1 MRLQKFIAANS
12 SYSRR
17 KAEALIANCK
27 VKINGKTQYEPGIN
41 IDPEK
46 DQIKVDDILIEPT
59 IEKTYIALNKPAGY
73 TSTKED
79 VHAEKTVMDLVPFDD
94 IHPVGRLDKETTGLL
109 LLSNDGDF
117 TYKITHPKFEHEKEY
132 IVHLKNNLNTKDQE
146 ILEKGIMLYGKKT
159 AECKISKIHRENN
172 EEEKEETTEIRHII
186 IHEGRKRQIRRMFE
200 EIGNKVIY
208 LKRIRIGK
216 IHLGD
221 LKEGEFR
228 KLTPAEIN
236 S

>member
-27 VKINGKTQYEPGIN
+27 VKINDKTQCEPGIN

-46 DQIKVDDILIEPT
+46 DQVKVDDILIEPT

-79 VHAEKTVMDLVPFDD
+79 VHAEKTVMDLVPFED

-132 IVHLKNNLNTKDQE
+132 TVHLKNILNTKDQE

-159 AECKISKIHRENN
+159 AECKITKIHKENN
-172 EEEKEETTEIRHII
+172 GEEMAVVCHII

-221 LKEGEFR
+221 LEEGKFR

>member
-27 VKINGKTQYEPGIN
+27 VKINGKTQCEPGIT

-46 DQIKVDDILIEPT
+46 DQVKVDDILIEPT

-94 IHPVGRLDKETTGLL
+94 IHPVGRLDRDTTGLL

-132 IVHLKNNLNTKDQE
+132 IVHLENILNTKDQE

-159 AECKISKIHRENN
+159 AECKITKIHKENN
-172 EEEKEETTEIRHII
+172 GEEMTVVCHII

-208 LKRIRIGK
+208 LKRIRIGE
-216 IHLGD
+216 IHLSD

-228 KLTPAEIN
+228 KLTPVEIN